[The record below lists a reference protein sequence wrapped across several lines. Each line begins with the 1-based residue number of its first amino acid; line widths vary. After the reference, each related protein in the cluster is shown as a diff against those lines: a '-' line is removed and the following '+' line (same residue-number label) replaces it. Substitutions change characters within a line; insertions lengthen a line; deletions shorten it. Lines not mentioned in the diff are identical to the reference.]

1 MTAPPA
7 DHARRAY
14 DTFAPFYDAFV
25 AGHANDD
32 WTRMLLEVARSAG
45 LRGRRLLDVACGTGE
60 SFVAMLDRGFEV
72 TGCDISPAM
81 VAVAREKARGRATV
95 LEHDMRA
102 LPRLGRF
109 DLVWCLGDALNYL
122 HHRDELDA
130 AFAGVA
136 ANLAPDGVVV
146 FDVNTLATF
155 RDVYSSLRV
164 LPSAEQVIVLDGQG
178 DGALP
183 AGGVAEVWIERLM
196 PVDGERWARSR
207 SVHHHRHHAAATL
220 EASLASAGLAV
231 VARYGST
238 LAGLEPELDEQR
250 HIKAV
255 FAARHARA
263 RGGERR

>member
-1 MTAPPA
+1 MSAPPA

-14 DTFAPFYDAFV
+14 ETFAPFYDDFV
-25 AGHANDD
+25 AGHENDE
-32 WTRMLLEVARSAG
+32 WTRMLLEVAESAG

-72 TGCDISPAM
+72 TACDISPAM
-81 VAVAREKARGRATV
+81 VAIARDKARGRATV
-95 LEHDMRA
+95 VEHDMRA

-122 HHRDELDA
+122 HRRAELDA
-130 AFAGVA
+130 AFAGIA

-164 LPSAEQVIVLDGQG
+164 VPSAEQVIVLEGHG
-178 DGALP
+178 TGALP
-183 AGGVAEVWIERLM
+183 AGGAAEVWIERLV
-196 PVDGERWARSR
+196 PLDGERWQRSR

-220 EASLASAGLAV
+220 EDSLASAGLVV
-231 VARYGST
+231 VARHGST
-238 LAGLEPELDEQR
+238 PTGLEPELDEQR

-255 FAARHARA
+255 YAARHARA
-263 RGGERR
+263 

>member
-1 MTAPPA
+1 MTAPPV

-14 DTFAPFYDAFV
+14 ETFAPFYDDFV
-25 AGHANDD
+25 AAHENHE

-72 TGCDISPAM
+72 TACDISPAM
-81 VAVAREKARGRATV
+81 VAIAREKAGGRATV

-122 HHRDELDA
+122 HRRDELDA
-130 AFAGVA
+130 AFAGIA

-164 LPSAEQVIVLDGQG
+164 LPSAEQVIVLDGHG
-178 DGALP
+178 AGALA

-238 LAGLEPELDEQR
+238 PAGLEPELDEQR

-255 FAARHARA
+255 FAARQTRA
-263 RGGERR
+263 RDGERR